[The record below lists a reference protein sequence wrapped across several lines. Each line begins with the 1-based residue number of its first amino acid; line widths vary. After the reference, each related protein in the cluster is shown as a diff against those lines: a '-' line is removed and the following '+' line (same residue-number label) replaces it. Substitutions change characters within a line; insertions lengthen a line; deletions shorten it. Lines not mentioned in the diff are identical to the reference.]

1 MRFKPI
7 LFNTDM
13 VQAIIKWRKTQTRRI
28 VKGMALNCLEHD
40 MYSPEFVASSDL
52 DLCDFGKVGDIL
64 WVRET
69 FQKHCT
75 EMETTSDWA
84 PISYKETGQYVYK
97 ADGYMLPKD
106 SLSFSKWRP
115 NIHMP
120 KDACRIFLKVKSVRV
135 ERLQDISEEDAIA
148 EGIEAQ
154 PKDNRFYKNYIR
166 IDLKWCDSSVRS
178 FETLWQ
184 SINGEQSWKD
194 NPWVWVIEFE
204 RVVLNSSE
212 LNQFLNQ

>member
-84 PISYKETGQYVYK
+84 PISFKETGQYVYK
-97 ADGYMLPKD
+97 ADGYILPKD

-120 KDACRIFLKVKSVRV
+120 KDACRIFLKVKSLRV
-135 ERLQDISEEDAIA
+135 ERLQDISEEDAVN
-148 EGIEAQ
+148 EGIERM
-154 PKDNRFYKNYIR
+154 PTVHWWKNYINKP
-166 IDLKWCDSSVRS
+166 LVGTSNAQHS

-184 SINGEQSWKD
+184 SINGKQLWDD
-194 NPWVWVIEFE
+194 NPFVWVIEFE

>member
-84 PISYKETGQYVYK
+84 PISFKETGQYVYK
-97 ADGYMLPKD
+97 ADGYILPKD

-120 KDACRIFLKVKSVRV
+120 KDACRIFLKVKSLRV
-135 ERLQDISEEDAIA
+135 ERLQDISEEDAVN
-148 EGIEAQ
+148 EGIERM
-154 PKDNRFYKNYIR
+154 PTVHWWKNYINKP
-166 IDLKWCDSSVRS
+166 LVGTSNAQHS

-184 SINGEQSWKD
+184 SINGKQSWDD
-194 NPWVWVIEFE
+194 NPFVWVIEFE